1 MNSAKNT
8 RSAWVVLAIVV
19 GLEALGSIVLLGYT
33 VLGFANRGD
42 DEFLPAL
49 SILVVA
55 AIAAFW
61 VSVTFFALTRQRGWA
76 RGSALTI
83 QIFIFSVAVGAFQ
96 GFYAQPA
103 VGWAL
108 LVPAVLGFVF
118 ALAARPAEPTESVA
132 DPEASSTE

>member
-1 MNSAKNT
+1 MSENSAKNT
-8 RSAWVVLAIVV
+8 RFAWIALTIVV
-19 GLEALGSIVLLGYT
+19 GLEAVGSIVLLAYT
-33 VLGFANRGD
+33 VLGFANRGT

-49 SILVVA
+49 SILIVA
-55 AIAAFW
+55 AVAALWVCLTFW
-61 VSVTFFALTRQRGWA
+61 ALSRQRGAA

-108 LVPAVLGFVF
+108 LIPAAAGFVL
-118 ALAARPAEPTESVA
+118 ALLARPASPSDEVA
-132 DPEASSTE
+132 E